1 MRVSMEYFMKRRNL
15 SWSSFA
21 GMEYKRYEIWCQ
33 VRKIIPVSRDEFSSK
48 IIVLTK
54 NDEDKTNEIIDSH
67 QEIFEDFVP
76 EEQEVFELPSKTLLS
91 KMNKTDLLK
100 VCEQASL
107 SVDPS
112 KTKKQILTILDTL
125 NN

>member
-33 VRKIIPVSRDEFSSK
+33 VRKIIPVSQSEYEASVIKPQVKEILVIETEPVVLVEEIQEHRSISFDLKELNKKNK
-48 IIVLTK
+48 ITLV
-54 NDEDKTNEIIDSH
+54 
-67 QEIFEDFVP
+67 
-76 EEQEVFELPSKTLLS
+76 ELADVYGITLDGS
-91 KMNKTDLLK
+91 
-100 VCEQASL
+100 E
-107 SVDPS
+107 
-112 KTKKQILTILDTL
+112 TKKQIVQLLVNL

>member
-33 VRKIIPVSRDEFSSK
+33 VRKIIPASQSEYESNVSKVQVKETPVVESK
-48 IIVLTK
+48 HEPVVIEVMEEASLTFDLK
-54 NDEDKTNEIIDSH
+54 D
-67 QEIFEDFVP
+67 
-76 EEQEVFELPSKTLLS
+76 LS
-91 KMNKTDLLK
+91 RKNKT
-100 VCEQASL
+100 SL
-107 SVDPS
+107 VELAEEHGVSLNGS
-112 KTKKQILTILDTL
+112 ETKKQIVQLLVNL

>member
-33 VRKIIPVSRDEFSSK
+33 VRKIIPVAQSEYESNVSK
-48 IIVLTK
+48 VQVKETPVVESK
-54 NDEDKTNEIIDSH
+54 PTPVVEEP
-67 QEIFEDFVP
+67 QETQVFV
-76 EEQEVFELPSKTLLS
+76 FNAKDLS
-91 KMNKTDLLK
+91 KKNKTHLIGLADEHGVTLAGS
-100 VCEQASL
+100 E
-107 SVDPS
+107 
-112 KTKKQILTILDTL
+112 TKKQIIQLLVNL

>member
-33 VRKIIPVSRDEFSSK
+33 VRKIIPVSQSEYESNAFKPQVKETPVVESK
-48 IIVLTK
+48 PEPVVEET
-54 NDEDKTNEIIDSH
+54 
-67 QEIFEDFVP
+67 QE
-76 EEQEVFELPSKTLLS
+76 EVFSLFDTKELNK
-91 KMNKTDLLK
+91 KNKT
-100 VCEQASL
+100 SL
-107 SVDPS
+107 MELAEEHGISLDGS
-112 KTKKQILTILDTL
+112 ETKKQIVQLLVNL